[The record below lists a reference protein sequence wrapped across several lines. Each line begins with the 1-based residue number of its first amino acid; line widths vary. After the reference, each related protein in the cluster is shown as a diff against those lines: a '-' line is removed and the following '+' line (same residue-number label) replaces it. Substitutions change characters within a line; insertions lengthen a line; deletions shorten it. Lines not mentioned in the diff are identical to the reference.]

1 MVNLQLMETLL
12 QRDIHMVSLF
22 TLTTYVHVNTQS
34 RSTHTYRNIELCKK
48 KNTRQAILKHFFQG
62 GKLYLVFKL
71 VCLKINFLISRK
83 NMILTCDFKQG
94 A

>member
-48 KNTRQAILKHFFQG
+48 KTLVKQFKNIFF
-62 GKLYLVFKL
+62 KVENFILYL
-71 VCLKINFLISRK
+71 N
-83 NMILTCDFKQG
+83 
-94 A
+94 